1 MGRNNACLPN
11 LEPLM
16 QFGINPKTGLPIKFD
31 LDNPVALKENIR
43 KQLRVQDEQMAV
55 NKGKWY
61 NIPCDITSQMLERML
76 YYKYKLCL
84 FYCKDL
90 EKFFI
95 LPFTLAAPEGNG
107 LDEYGRYQYIRPICF
122 NGGATEENKKK
133 TPLEEY
139 LSSLTLKVRYA
150 PVLPDEL
157 TVEDFENSAVIL
169 FDYTPQFNTMDGI
182 PRYNLQEPLLD
193 VMAECIPYARTN
205 MITSCGIKGL
215 RVQDADEKADVYEAN
230 RGIKMGAMT
239 GEAYV
244 PIEGKMEFQELTD
257 NNTGKVQD
265 YFLVMQ
271 SLKNYQTSLY
281 GLNSGG
287 VFEKKAHELQG
298 EAAANGGPDALIMQ
312 DYTSIRQ
319 NACNIANSIWNMG
332 LWYEPSETQTM
343 ADMNGDGVLYDRNE
357 TGENSGMEDSVND
370 SNV

>member
-1 MGRNNACLPN
+1 MGQNNARIQN
-11 LEPLM
+11 VEPLI

-31 LDNPVALKENIR
+31 LSNPVALKENIR
-43 KQLRVQDEQMAV
+43 KQLRVQDEQIAV

-61 NIPCDITSQMLERML
+61 NIPCEMTSQYLESRL
-76 YYKYKLCL
+76 YYKYQLCI

-95 LPFTLAAPEGNG
+95 LPFTLAAPDGNG

-122 NGGATEENKKK
+122 NGGAEDTENRKK

-139 LSSLTLKVRYA
+139 LSRLTLKVRYS
-150 PVLPDEL
+150 PVMPENLDED
-157 TVEDFENSAVIL
+157 TVMNSAVIIQ
-169 FDYTPQFNTMDGI
+169 DYTPQYTTMSGI

-230 RGIKMGAMT
+230 KGIKMGAMT

-244 PIEGKMEFQELTD
+244 PIEGKLEFQELTD

-271 SLKNYQTSLY
+271 SLKNYQNSLY
-281 GLNSGG
+281 GLNAGG
-287 VFEKKAHELQG
+287 VFEKKEHELQG

-319 NACNIANSIWNMG
+319 NACNIINSIWNIGM
-332 LWYEPSETQTM
+332 WYEPSETIT
-343 ADMNGDGVLYDRNE
+343 ACDMNGDGALYDRNE
-357 TGENSGMEDSVND
+357 TGENSGIESEGGDND
-370 SNV
+370 